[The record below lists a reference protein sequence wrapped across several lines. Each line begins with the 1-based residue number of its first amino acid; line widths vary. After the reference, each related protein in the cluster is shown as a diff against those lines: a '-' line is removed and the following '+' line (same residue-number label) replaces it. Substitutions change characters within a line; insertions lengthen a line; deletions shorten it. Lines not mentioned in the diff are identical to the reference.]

1 MSKYKLFGD
10 NAILTP
16 LAQWIMDENIEK
28 LEEELKS
35 GNFKINDE
43 FEVTKYIDETPLTLC
58 LYANKRK
65 VLDWL
70 LEHKVDLNDSKNP
83 GINMAC
89 SSSDIDIVER
99 LIDMGMR
106 FQNTN
111 SERNQESG
119 DEEDDDNSVYTG
131 ENLKSIDQCI
141 SKAIYGDRI
150 DVINLLIRKGYDI
163 KKNGKILRQAVFN
176 KQYEIIDILIDNGI
190 DVNFCI
196 PDMVFPYNSTPV
208 HIATSKNDIEL
219 VKKLV
224 NKGANVLIKDEYGCR
239 PFTCAYENN
248 FSELIDYLRS
258 IEPNY
263 LHDKDYLVTELK
275 KKNYTL
281 PKKLMEIIYNK
292 NNDVESLTY
301 KTKDE
306 NEFVN
311 IIRFHSIITIK
322 EIKFNNLL
330 FLDLLSYTDD
340 YDNCGFF
347 CWNQRENCLCHLD
360 FEMDECVNLCTFDEF
375 DSCLD
380 DLDATID
387 KIFQ

>member
-1 MSKYKLFGD
+1 
-10 NAILTP
+10 
-16 LAQWIMDENIEK
+16 
-28 LEEELKS
+28 
-35 GNFKINDE
+35 
-43 FEVTKYIDETPLTLC
+43 
-58 LYANKRK
+58 
-65 VLDWL
+65 
-70 LEHKVDLNDSKNP
+70 
-83 GINMAC
+83 
-89 SSSDIDIVER
+89 
-99 LIDMGMR
+99 MR

-292 NNDVESLTY
+292 NNDIYSHIQMIMIIVDFFVGIKK
-301 KTKDE
+301 KT
-306 NEFVN
+306 VYA
-311 IIRFHSIITIK
+311 I
-322 EIKFNNLL
+322 
-330 FLDLLSYTDD
+330 
-340 YDNCGFF
+340 
-347 CWNQRENCLCHLD
+347 
-360 FEMDECVNLCTFDEF
+360 
-375 DSCLD
+375 
-380 DLDATID
+380 
-387 KIFQ
+387 

>member
-99 LIDMGMR
+99 LIDMEMR

-119 DEEDDDNSVYTG
+119 DEEDDDNSV
-131 ENLKSIDQCI
+131 L
-141 SKAIYGDRI
+141 
-150 DVINLLIRKGYDI
+150 
-163 KKNGKILRQAVFN
+163 
-176 KQYEIIDILIDNGI
+176 
-190 DVNFCI
+190 
-196 PDMVFPYNSTPV
+196 
-208 HIATSKNDIEL
+208 
-219 VKKLV
+219 
-224 NKGANVLIKDEYGCR
+224 
-239 PFTCAYENN
+239 
-248 FSELIDYLRS
+248 
-258 IEPNY
+258 
-263 LHDKDYLVTELK
+263 
-275 KKNYTL
+275 
-281 PKKLMEIIYNK
+281 
-292 NNDVESLTY
+292 
-301 KTKDE
+301 
-306 NEFVN
+306 
-311 IIRFHSIITIK
+311 
-322 EIKFNNLL
+322 
-330 FLDLLSYTDD
+330 
-340 YDNCGFF
+340 
-347 CWNQRENCLCHLD
+347 
-360 FEMDECVNLCTFDEF
+360 
-375 DSCLD
+375 
-380 DLDATID
+380 
-387 KIFQ
+387 